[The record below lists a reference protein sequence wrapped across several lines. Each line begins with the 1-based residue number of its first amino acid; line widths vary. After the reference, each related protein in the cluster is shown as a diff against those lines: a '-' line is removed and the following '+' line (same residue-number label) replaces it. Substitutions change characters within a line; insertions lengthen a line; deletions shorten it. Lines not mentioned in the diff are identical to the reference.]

1 MDLWPSDLLSPG
13 SENWRLQ
20 GVALSG
26 GFTVGGNTK
35 LTRTDG
41 GGLWVGEQ
49 TFLFHSR
56 EQIKAARAIEAGLD
70 GGAGQIVAWS
80 YEEPFAPLG
89 LSISSVPHSDG
100 TSFSDGSEYL
110 SVPYGAVTTASAALR
125 ATSMSVTLIA
135 GDLQA
140 GERFSIIHPTK
151 GWRRYVISRVVD
163 NVITFRPPLRE
174 AVGSGT
180 ELDFLR
186 VGCVCRLANPDEFMG
201 ALDGNHMTPATARW
215 VEAF

>member
-1 MDLWPSDLLSPG
+1 MDFWPWDLLTPNT
-13 SENWRLQ
+13 ENWRLQ
-20 GVALSG
+20 GVSISG

-49 TFLFHSR
+49 TFLLHGR
-56 EQIKAARAIEAGLD
+56 ERIKAARAIEAGLD

-125 ATSMSVTLIA
+125 ATSLSVTLIA

-140 GERFSIIHPTK
+140 GERFSIVHPTK
-151 GWRRYVISRVVD
+151 GWRRYVVSRVEG
-163 NVITFRPPLRE
+163 NTITFRPPLRE
-174 AVGSGT
+174 AAGIGT
-180 ELDFLR
+180 DLNFLK
-186 VGCVCRLANPDEFMG
+186 VGCVCRLANPEDFIGPMG
-201 ALDGNHMTPATARW
+201 PERVMQATARW